1 MIRRPPRS
9 TRTDTLFP
17 YTTRFRSILLS
28 LICACLVGLAIL
40 VGQMVVDTSSLLPS
54 IISSAGGII
63 TAPASK
69 ASYPARVLTSHLVA
83 ALTGLVL
90 RSFLPISP
98 WSVAAAVGLAL
109 LIVLVADRLHPPAIA
124 NAGIMFSANGSTL
137 ELIGLVAVTASI
149 LTGAALLSR
158 HYLVGVPTG
167 NEPLDRKSTRLN
179 SIHSCA
185 SLLPSF
191 SCNN

>member
-1 MIRRPPRS
+1 
-9 TRTDTLFP
+9 
-17 YTTRFRSILLS
+17 
-28 LICACLVGLAIL
+28 
-40 VGQMVVDTSSLLPS
+40 MVVDTSILLTAL
-54 IISSAGGII
+54 ISSAVVII

-83 ALTGLVL
+83 DLTGLVL

-98 WSVAAAVGLAL
+98 WSVAAAVGFAL

-149 LTGAALLSR
+149 LTGAAFLS
-158 HYLVGVPTG
+158 
-167 NEPLDRKSTRLN
+167 DRKSTRLN
-179 SIHSCA
+179 SS
-185 SLLPSF
+185 P
-191 SCNN
+191 

>member
-1 MIRRPPRS
+1 
-9 TRTDTLFP
+9 
-17 YTTRFRSILLS
+17 
-28 LICACLVGLAIL
+28 
-40 VGQMVVDTSSLLPS
+40 MVVDTSILLTAL
-54 IISSAGGII
+54 ISSAVVII

-98 WSVAAAVGLAL
+98 WWVAAAVGFAL

-137 ELIGLVAVTASI
+137 ELLGLVAVTA
-149 LTGAALLSR
+149 
-158 HYLVGVPTG
+158 
-167 NEPLDRKSTRLN
+167 DRKSTRLGKEG
-179 SIHSCA
+179 IRKTR
-185 SLLPSF
+185 
-191 SCNN
+191 

>member
-1 MIRRPPRS
+1 M
-9 TRTDTLFP
+9 
-17 YTTRFRSILLS
+17 
-28 LICACLVGLAIL
+28 AIL
-40 VGQMVVDTSSLLPS
+40 VGQMVVDTSILLTSL
-54 IISSAGGII
+54 ISSAVVII

-98 WSVAAAVGLAL
+98 WSVAAAVGFAL

-149 LTGAALLSR
+149 LTGAAFLSR
-158 HYLVGVPTG
+158 HCLLRVPTG
-167 NEPLDRKSTRLN
+167 KEPLS
-179 SIHSCA
+179 
-185 SLLPSF
+185 
-191 SCNN
+191 